1 MGEYWRIGQAAP
13 GRQYGT
19 LNPIGNLIC
28 FVRCYESPNRI
39 YLVGGWRLIEQER
52 KEMDNSD
59 ADNAGSTN
67 GAEAAPA
74 TSPNA
79 QANTVASP
87 SDELAATSGHVALDH
102 DDAIGWSVDLLAS
115 TSDAMDQ
122 LADNDMLAAVV
133 PVSADV
139 LANLEHTFDHLV
151 SSTDLFDVPAIDFD
165 GANSDVG

>member
-1 MGEYWRIGQAAP
+1 
-13 GRQYGT
+13 
-19 LNPIGNLIC
+19 
-28 FVRCYESPNRI
+28 
-39 YLVGGWRLIEQER
+39 
-52 KEMDNSD
+52 MDNSD

-67 GAEAAPA
+67 GAETAPA
-74 TSPNA
+74 ASPDA

-87 SDELAATSGHVALDH
+87 SDELAATSGHVPLDY
-102 DDAIGWSVDLLAS
+102 DDATGWSVDSLAN

-165 GANSDVG
+165 GVNGDVG